1 MIDTS
6 GIPAFSQGLIY
17 TVSKTLLF
25 PEGGEFWNTTD
36 LLVSPKPYGLTGQVY
51 DVRKLNQ

>member
-17 TVSKTLLF
+17 KSAVSKTLLF

-36 LLVSPKPYGLTGQVY
+36 LLVSPKLYG
-51 DVRKLNQ
+51 